1 LSSGFNVFEVRDRL
15 ISDFSDYISGFI
27 SIRDPRIRDKVE
39 SEFERGL
46 LWPDPLIQL
55 NPSFERGGHVTDL
68 VDQGLLHPECARVFS
83 RKETQE
89 DTGTP
94 LRLYRHQVDAIQAAT
109 TGGNY
114 VLTTGTGSGKSLAY
128 IIPIVD
134 HVLKN
139 GSGKGIQAIVVYP
152 MNALANSQDEELR
165 KFLCFG
171 YPGGIGPVS
180 FRRYTGQERRDE
192 REEIQSNPPDILLTN
207 YVMLDLLLT
216 RRTERRLVDA
226 AKGLRFLVLDEL
238 HTYRGRQGADVAM
251 LVRRVRETTGGPQ
264 MQCVGTSATMA
275 SEGDY
280 DQQRARVAEVA
291 GAIFGSSVLPQH
303 VIGETLERVTPEED
317 ATTPAFVDR
326 LCRRLTATDR
336 AVPSSYHAFINDPL
350 SIWIESTL
358 GVQREPESDRLVRAK
373 PISITGPAG
382 AALRLSKLTGVDVAI
397 CTKAIEEQLAAS
409 YLPGNR
415 QPDTGTAPFAFRLHQ
430 FISRGGSVYASL
442 QSAQDRWITL
452 QGQQYVPGDRS
463 HLLYPVVFCR
473 ECGHEFYS
481 VTRVK
486 DSSTGAII
494 YRPRA
499 FGDRAEMEEAEEE
512 EPTLGYLSID
522 DANPWPEDLD
532 QIVQRVPED
541 WVESGK
547 WGIRVKRNYRGRLP
561 QTVEV
566 SPGGNTVSNGEG
578 ASIRC
583 LFIASPF
590 QFCTHCG
597 VQYVSGRGKEYWRL
611 ATLATE
617 GRSSATTVISL
628 SAVRALRSCNGLHDS
643 ARKLLSFSDNRQDA
657 SLQAGHFNDFVQ
669 TGLVRAALYEAVKS
683 AGSDGLMHD
692 ELPFKVF
699 EALNLPFRQ
708 YAGKDPDDVPR
719 TTRQKI
725 DSTFRDV
732 LEYIICCDQE
742 RGWRVQSPSLEQCGL
757 LKIEYMGLDEICANE
772 RLWKDLHPVVAD
784 ACPAI
789 RQAVCTTLL
798 EHMRRAVSIDVGCLD
813 PDVQK
818 RIASRSSQHLV
829 DPWDV
834 EPEGSMRCAP
844 TTYPRARLESDSRG
858 CFTVSARSVFGRYLR
873 RRDTFGAGPQLNQ
886 EECLDIIRQL
896 MRVLSDAG
904 VLEAFPPERHD
915 PEGTPGYR
923 VKASA
928 IVWKPGD
935 GSTPTVDP
943 LYSQPGSA
951 GHGRVN
957 PFFLHHYTA
966 GARQM
971 TAMEAREHT
980 AQVASELRQERE
992 ARFRTGELPVMYCS
1006 PTMELGVD
1014 IRDLNA
1020 VNMRNVPPTP
1030 ANYAQRSG
1038 RAGRSGQ
1045 PAIVVTYCSSR
1056 SSHDQHFFRNPAEM
1070 VAGSV
1075 LAPRIDLANEDLVR
1089 AHVHAILVSEAQL
1102 DLGDSMSK
1110 ILDVSGDNPWLSLN
1124 ESIAAALSNR
1134 AVIARTK
1141 KKAQRVLEATLEHMG
1156 NAHWYSDRWIDDT
1169 LDQALRALDRACDRW
1184 RDLYRAAKFQLDEAH
1199 RIRGQVTIRSDQR
1212 KLAKKL
1218 YEEADAQIQ
1227 SLSNA
1232 EDVRNSDFYSYRYLA
1247 SEGFLPGYSFP
1258 RLPLSAFM
1266 PGRKD
1271 PSGRSELISRPRFLA
1286 ISEFGPG
1293 AIIYHEGSRYKIHKV
1308 ILPPREI
1315 VGDQGVVRLSS
1326 VKQCA
1331 RCGYI
1336 QSTDP
1341 SDTHDICAHCGC
1353 KLGAAIPNAFRMANV
1368 VARRVDRISSDEEER
1383 QRLGY
1388 ELSVG
1393 FQYAVRGG
1401 AASCRRAHVVS
1412 DAGHLLAE
1420 LTYAPGATIYRINLG
1435 WANRK
1440 EHEADGYELDVIKGN
1455 WVRSRLRGAL
1465 TKDAD
1470 DEEGSG
1476 RICPVVPYVEDTK
1489 NCLVFTPANPFTASA
1504 MATLQAA
1511 LKSAIQLEY
1520 QLEDSELAAEPMP
1533 SRRERDM
1540 FLFYEAA
1547 EGGAGVLRR
1556 LLDDPAAMGRVARR
1570 ALEVCHYDP
1579 ETLDDEEKDSGREDR
1594 CEAACYDCLMSYGN
1608 QLDHEMLDR
1617 QLLEVVGF
1625 LAELREA
1632 GVESSPTPAA
1642 RGDHL
1647 GQLLGKCESQLERRW
1662 LDFMNNLDL
1671 RLPSDA
1677 QVLIDEAATRVD
1689 FYYAIDG
1696 GPEVAVYVD
1705 GPVHDMSDKKR
1716 TDAAQ
1721 EEALRNLGIMTVR
1734 FRYDEDWSEVVRG
1747 YSGIFGE
1754 ASTGGA
1760 AR

>member
-1 LSSGFNVFEVRDRL
+1 MSSGFNVFEVRDRL
-15 ISDFSDYISGFI
+15 ISDFAGYISGFI
-27 SIRDPRIRDKVE
+27 SIRDQRIRDTVE

-46 LWPDPLIQL
+46 LWPDPVIQL
-55 NPSFERGGHVTDL
+55 NPSFKRGGHVSDL
-68 VDQGLLHPECARVFS
+68 VGQGLLHSECAKVFR
-83 RKETQE
+83 RKESQ
-89 DTGTP
+89 DDAGTP
-94 LRLYRHQVDAIQAAT
+94 LRLYKHQVDAVRAAA

-139 GSGKGIQAIVVYP
+139 GSGKGIQAVVVYP
-152 MNALANSQDEELR
+152 MNALANSQSEELR

-171 YPGGIGPVS
+171 YPGGVGPVS
-180 FRRYTGQERRDE
+180 FGRYTGQETRDE
-192 REEIQSNPPDILLTN
+192 REETQSNPPDILLTN
-207 YVMLDLLLT
+207 YVMLDLILT

-251 LVRRVRETTGGPQ
+251 LVRRVREAMGGTH

-291 GAIFGSSVLPQH
+291 GAIFGSRVLPDY

-317 ATTPAFVDR
+317 VTAPAFVER
-326 LCRRLTATDR
+326 LRTRLTAADWT
-336 AVPSSYHAFINDPL
+336 VPLSYEEFINDPL

-358 GVQREPESDRLVRAK
+358 GVQREPESYRLIRAK
-373 PISITGPAG
+373 PISITGPFG
-382 AALRLSKLTGVDVAI
+382 AALRLSELTGVDVAV
-397 CTKAIEEQLAAS
+397 CTTAIEEQLAAS

-442 QSAQDRWITL
+442 EPAEGRRITL
-452 QGQQYVPGDRS
+452 QAQQYVPGDRS
-463 HLLYPVVFCR
+463 RLLYPVVFCR

-481 VTRVK
+481 VAKVK
-486 DSSTGAII
+486 DSSTGEIAF
-494 YRPRA
+494 RPRA
-499 FGDRAEMEEAEEE
+499 FEGRVEIEESEEE
-512 EPTLGYLSID
+512 TTLGYLSID
-522 DANPWPEDLD
+522 DNNPWPEDPGE
-532 QIVQRVPED
+532 IAERVPDD
-541 WVESGK
+541 WVEFGK
-547 WGIRVKRNYRGRLP
+547 WGVRIKRSFRNRLP
-561 QTVEV
+561 EPVEV
-566 SPGGNTVSNGEG
+566 PPGGNPINEGEG

-590 QFCTHCG
+590 RFCPHCG
-597 VQYVSGRGKEYWRL
+597 VQYVSGRAAEYGRL

-628 SAVRALRSCNGLHDS
+628 SAVRALRSCDGLDES

-669 TGLVRAALYEAVKS
+669 TGLVRAALYEAVKA
-683 AGSDGLMHD
+683 AGPDGLMHD

-699 EALNLPFRQ
+699 EALNLPSKQ
-708 YAGKDPDDVPR
+708 YTGKDPDNVPR
-719 TTRQKI
+719 AARQRI

-732 LEYIICCDQE
+732 LEYIVYCDQE
-742 RGWRVQSPSLEQCGL
+742 RGWRVQSPNLEQCGL
-757 LKIEYMGLDEICANE
+757 LKIEYLGLDEICADQ
-772 RLWKDLHPVVAD
+772 RRWSDLHPVIAG
-784 ACPAI
+784 ASPTA
-789 RQAVCTTLL
+789 REAVCTVLL
-798 EHMRRAVSIDVGCLD
+798 DHMRRAVSIDARCLD
-813 PDVQK
+813 PNEQRRMAD
-818 RIASRSSQHLV
+818 RSSQILV
-829 DPWDV
+829 DPWV
-834 EPEGSMRCAP
+834 LEPEGSMRRAS
-844 TTYPRARLESDSRG
+844 TTYPRARLDRDSWG
-858 CFTVSARSVFGRYLR
+858 CLAVSARSVFGRYLR
-873 RRDTFGAGPQLNQ
+873 RRGTFGGDLQLNQ
-886 EECLDIIRQL
+886 DESLEVIRQL

-904 VLEAFPPERHD
+904 VLETLPPEPRD
-915 PEGTPGYR
+915 PEKVPGYR

-928 IVWKPGD
+928 ILWKPGD
-935 GSTPTVDP
+935 GAGPARDP
-943 LYSQPGSA
+943 LYFLPGTA
-951 GHGRVN
+951 GEGRVN
-957 PFFLHHYTA
+957 PFFLQHYTT

-980 AQVASELRQERE
+980 AQVAGELRQQRE

-1056 SSHDQHFFRNPAEM
+1056 SSHDQHFFNNPAEM

-1089 AHVHAILVSEAQL
+1089 AHVHAILVSEAEL

-1110 ILDVSGDNPWLSLN
+1110 ILNTSGDNPSLALN
-1124 ESIAAALSNR
+1124 ESIAAGLCDHG
-1134 AVIARTK
+1134 VIARAR
-1141 KKAQRVLEATLEHMG
+1141 KKAEQVLAATLEHVG
-1156 NAHWYSDRWIDDT
+1156 NAHWYSDRWISDT

-1184 RDLYRAAKFQLDEAH
+1184 RDLYRAAKFQLDEAN
-1199 RIRGQVTIRSDQR
+1199 RILGQPGVGRDER
-1212 KLAKKL
+1212 KLAEKL
-1218 YEEADAQIQ
+1218 HGEAVAQIQ
-1227 SLSNA
+1227 SLGNVD
-1232 EDVRNSDFYSYRYLA
+1232 DVRSSDYYSYRYLA

-1271 PSGRSELISRPRFLA
+1271 ASGRSELISRPRFLA

-1315 VGDQGVVRLSS
+1315 VGDQGIVSLNS
-1326 VKQCA
+1326 VKQCS

-1341 SDTHDICAHCGC
+1341 SDTHDICAHCGSR
-1353 KLGAAIPNAFRMANV
+1353 LGGAIPNAFRMENV

-1388 ELSVG
+1388 ELRVG
-1393 FQYAVRGG
+1393 FQFAVRGG
-1401 AASCRRAHVVS
+1401 VVS
-1412 DAGHLLAE
+1412 HRKAEVISFEGQPLAE
-1420 LTYAPGATIYRINLG
+1420 LTYAPGATVYRINLG

-1440 EHEADGYELDVIKGN
+1440 EHEADGYDLDVIKGT
-1455 WVRSRLRGAL
+1455 WARSQTRGAR
-1465 TKDAD
+1465 TEEPD
-1470 DEEGSG
+1470 DEENSG
-1476 RICPVVPYVEDTK
+1476 RIRRVVPYVEDTK
-1489 NCLVFTPANPFTASA
+1489 NCLVFRPEGKLSASS

-1540 FLFYEAA
+1540 VLFYEAA

-1556 LLDDPAAMGRVARR
+1556 LLDDPAAVSRVARR

-1579 ETLDDEEKDSGREDR
+1579 ETAEDREKSSGREDH

-1608 QLDHEMLDR
+1608 QLDHEVLDR
-1617 QLLEVVGF
+1617 QLNEVVDF
-1625 LAELREA
+1625 LMDLKQAR
-1632 GVESSPTPAA
+1632 VESSPTPAA
-1642 RGDHL
+1642 RGDHMD
-1647 GQLLGKCESQLERRW
+1647 QLLGKCESELERKW
-1662 LDFMNNLDL
+1662 LSFMNNLEL

-1689 FYYAIDG
+1689 FYYVIDG
-1696 GPEVAVYVD
+1696 GPEVAVYID
-1705 GPVHDMSDKKR
+1705 GPVHDMLDKKR
-1716 TDAAQ
+1716 VDAAQ
-1721 EEALRNLGIMTVR
+1721 EEALRDSGIMTVR
-1734 FRYDEDWSEVVRG
+1734 FRYDGDWDEVVRQ

-1754 ASTGGA
+1754 VSAGGA
-1760 AR
+1760 TR

>member
-1 LSSGFNVFEVRDRL
+1 LSGGFNVFDVRDGL
-15 ISDFSDYISGFI
+15 ISDFSNYIRGFI
-27 SIRDPRIRDKVE
+27 SIRDQRIRNTVE
-39 SEFERGL
+39 LEFEKGL

-55 NPSFERGGHVTDL
+55 NPSFKRGGHVTDL
-68 VDQGLLHPECARVFS
+68 VDQGLLHAECARVFR

-94 LRLYRHQVDAIQAAT
+94 LRLYKHQVDAIQAAT

-139 GSGKGIQAIVVYP
+139 GSGKGIQAIAVYP

-171 YPGGIGPVS
+171 YPGGVGPVS
-180 FRRYTGQERRDE
+180 FRRYTGQESRDE

-207 YVMLDLLLT
+207 YVMLDLILT

-251 LVRRVRETTGGPQ
+251 LVRRVREAVDGTQ

-291 GAIFGSSVLPQH
+291 GAIFGSPVLPDH

-317 ATTPAFVDR
+317 VTAPAFVERLRSRLASTDRTTPA
-326 LCRRLTATDR
+326 
-336 AVPSSYHAFINDPL
+336 SYLEFRNDPL

-358 GVQREPESDRLVRAK
+358 GVQREPKSDRLIRAK

-382 AALRLSKLTGVDVAI
+382 AALRLSKLTGVDVTG

-415 QPDTGTAPFAFRLHQ
+415 QPDTGAAPFAFRLHQ
-430 FISRGGSVYASL
+430 FISRGGTVYGSL
-442 QSAQDRWITL
+442 EPVEKRWITL
-452 QGQQYVPGDRS
+452 QGQQYVPGNRS
-463 HLLYPVVFCR
+463 SFLYPVVFCR

-481 VTRVK
+481 VTRAK
-486 DSSTGAII
+486 DSSTGEIAF
-494 YRPRA
+494 RPRM
-499 FGDRAEMEEAEEE
+499 FEGYLEIEESEEE
-512 EPTLGYLSID
+512 TAQGYLSID
-522 DANPWPEDLD
+522 YDNSWPEDPD
-532 QIVQRVPED
+532 QIVERVPED
-541 WVESGK
+541 WVEHGK
-547 WGIRVKRNYRGRLP
+547 WGIRIKRHFRGRLP
-561 QTVEV
+561 EIVEV
-566 SPGGNTVSNGEG
+566 SPDGRAVSDGEG

-583 LFIASPF
+583 LFTASPF
-590 QFCTHCG
+590 RFCPHCG
-597 VQYVSGRGKEYWRL
+597 VQYVSGRAAEYGRL

-628 SAVRALRSCNGLHDS
+628 SAVRALRSCDGLDDS

-683 AGSDGLMHD
+683 AASDGLMHD
-692 ELPFKVF
+692 ELPFRVF

-708 YAGKDPDDVPR
+708 YTGKDPDDVPR
-719 TTRQKI
+719 AVRQKI
-725 DSTFRDV
+725 DSTFRGL
-732 LEYIICCDQE
+732 LEYIVYCDQE
-742 RGWRVQSPSLEQCGL
+742 RGWRVQSPNLEQCGL
-757 LKIEYMGLDEICANE
+757 LKIEYLGLDEICADE
-772 RLWKDLHPVVAD
+772 RRWSGLHQILANAP
-784 ACPAI
+784 PNT
-789 RQAVCTTLL
+789 RETVCTTLL
-798 EHMRRAVSIDVGCLD
+798 DYMRRAVSIDVGCFD
-813 PDVQK
+813 PDEQK
-818 RIASRSSQHLV
+818 RIASRSSQNLI
-829 DPWDV
+829 DPWAI
-834 EPEGSMRCAP
+834 EPEGRMRRAS
-844 TTYPRARLESDSRG
+844 TTYPRARLHNDYPD

-873 RRDTFGAGPQLNQ
+873 RRTTFGSLQALDQAD
-886 EECLDIIRQL
+886 CLEIIRQL
-896 MRVLSDAG
+896 LGVLSAAG
-904 VLEAFPPERHD
+904 VLEAFPPESRD
-915 PEGTPGYR
+915 PERVPGYR

-928 IVWKPGD
+928 ILWKPGD
-935 GSTPTVDP
+935 GAGPARDP
-943 LYSQPGSA
+943 LYFLPGTA
-951 GHGRVN
+951 GEGRVN
-957 PFFLHHYTA
+957 PFFLQHYTT

-992 ARFRTGELPVMYCS
+992 VRFRTGELPVMYCS

-1089 AHVHAILVSEAQL
+1089 AHVHAIVVSEAQL

-1110 ILDVSGDNPWLSLN
+1110 ILDVSGDNPTLALN
-1124 ESIAAALSNR
+1124 ESIATALSDR
-1134 AVIARTK
+1134 AVTTRAR
-1141 KKAQRVLEATLEHMG
+1141 KKAERVLAATLEHLD
-1156 NAHWYSDRWIDDT
+1156 NAHWYSDRWIGDT

-1184 RDLYRAAKFQLDEAH
+1184 RDLYRAAKFQLDEAN
-1199 RIRGQVTIRSDQR
+1199 RILGQPGVGRDER
-1212 KLAKKL
+1212 KLAERL
-1218 YEEADAQIQ
+1218 HGEAVAQIQ
-1227 SLSNA
+1227 SLGND

-1266 PGRKD
+1266 PGRRD
-1271 PSGRSELISRPRFLA
+1271 ASGRSELISRPRFLA

-1315 VGDQGVVRLSS
+1315 VGDQGIVRLSS
-1326 VKQCA
+1326 VKQCS

-1341 SDTHDICAHCGC
+1341 SDTHDICANCGSR
-1353 KLGAAIPNAFRMANV
+1353 LGGAIPNAFRMENV

-1388 ELSVG
+1388 ELRVG
-1393 FQYAVRGG
+1393 FQFAVRGG
-1401 AASCRRAHVVS
+1401 TVSHRRAEVIS
-1412 DAGHLLAE
+1412 AAGRPMAE
-1420 LTYAPGATIYRINLG
+1420 LAYAPGATVYRINLG

-1440 EHEADGYELDVIKGN
+1440 EHEADGYDLDVIKGT
-1455 WVRSRLRGAL
+1455 WVRSQTRGARTEEQDDEDNSGRLR
-1465 TKDAD
+1465 
-1470 DEEGSG
+1470 
-1476 RICPVVPYVEDTK
+1476 CVVPYVEDTK
-1489 NCLVFTPANPFTASA
+1489 NCLIFRPKNPFSISA

-1511 LKSAIQLEY
+1511 LKNAIQLEF

-1540 FLFYEAA
+1540 VLFYEAA

-1579 ETLDDEEKDSGREDR
+1579 ETLDDKERASGREDH

-1617 QLLEVVGF
+1617 QLPEVVGF
-1625 LAELREA
+1625 LADLRQA
-1632 GVESSPTPAA
+1632 RVESSPTPAA

-1647 GQLLGKCESQLERRW
+1647 RRLLTKCESELERQW
-1662 LDFMNNLDL
+1662 LSFMNNLDL

-1705 GPVHDMSDKKR
+1705 GPVHDTSDKKR
-1716 TDAAQ
+1716 TDATQ

-1734 FRYDEDWSEVVRG
+1734 FRYDRDWDEVVRE
-1747 YSGIFGE
+1747 YSGIFGK
-1754 ASTGGA
+1754 ASVGGA